1 MIEWNVYY
9 FDINGR
15 EIGTFNIFKHYSFME
30 EVKKIIKKWKDKG
43 IFASE
48 LNSSLMYYFWSK
60 AEWELVV
67 EITEDNR
74 IFLIPWCGCREP
86 EKIKIDVT
94 NDTNLDWR
102 SFADVH
108 TKRQIYGNSAKIDV
122 YNQVV
127 FNWNLFVDYI
137 WDRRKEILKLE
148 T

>member
-1 MIEWNVYY
+1 MEWNVYY
-9 FDINGR
+9 YDINKN
-15 EIGTFNIFKHYSFME
+15 EIKVFNIFEHGTFVEFLQKAYKKHKNKE
-30 EVKKIIKKWKDKG
+30 EFLDQVQR
-43 IFASE
+43 E
-48 LNSSLMYYFWSK
+48 LRYYFWSK
-60 AEWELVV
+60 CQWELIVK
-67 EITEDNR
+67 ITEDNR
-74 IFLIPWCGCREP
+74 IHLYPWCGCRNP
-86 EKIKIDVT
+86 EEVKIDVT